1 MRLQSASH
9 LALGCAVLVAGPL
22 TACGS
27 SNSDGL
33 AGQPVRR
40 IWVNSLLLLNP
51 YRIRHEWAK
60 RRSPIA
66 AILKGMIG
74 GNSLKLG
81 HGSTFVFTLPAR
93 VT

>member
-1 MRLQSASH
+1 MRLPSASH

-40 IWVNSLLLLNP
+40 IWVNS
-51 YRIRHEWAK
+51 
-60 RRSPIA
+60 
-66 AILKGMIG
+66 
-74 GNSLKLG
+74 KLG